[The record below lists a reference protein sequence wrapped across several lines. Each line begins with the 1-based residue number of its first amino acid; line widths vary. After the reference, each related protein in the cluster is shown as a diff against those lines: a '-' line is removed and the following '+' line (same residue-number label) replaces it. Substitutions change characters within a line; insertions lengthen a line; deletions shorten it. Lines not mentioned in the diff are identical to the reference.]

1 MIENKKIRLSRSG
14 ELEEFIKLFEG
25 HYNYIQN
32 LTAFGWQQ
40 TQTVS
45 ERHGRSTHHYCILAR
60 ETSMEHYDDLRKLE
74 NEYEAAKS
82 QIKSYRSM
90 EISTVLLLFLLFIVP
105 GIIYVNY
112 KKCQK
117 MDY

>member
-1 MIENKKIRLSRSG
+1 M
-14 ELEEFIKLFEG
+14 
-25 HYNYIQN
+25 
-32 LTAFGWQQ
+32 T
-40 TQTVS
+40 
-45 ERHGRSTHHYCILAR
+45 R

-90 EISTVLLLFLLFIVP
+90 ETSTVLLLFLLFIVP

-117 MDY
+117 MDIDKNNLDCKNKMLQVLAEAKEINPEVAK